1 MLLELSCLLS
11 VILWSDYSAEYILVN
26 PRMLS
31 LVIGRGAG
39 LTSGITLSRGS
50 DNVSQIYIFFSSA
63 FALFCYVLVSF
74 SGRLLFHM
82 VGKRDPGNSFF
93 HLPILPVALGQLI
106 R

>member
-11 VILWSDYSAEYILVN
+11 AILWSDYSAEYILVN

-31 LVIGRGAG
+31 LIIGRGAG
-39 LTSGITLSRGS
+39 PTSGIALSKGS
-50 DNVSQIYIFFSSA
+50 NNVSQIYIYFFST
-63 FALFCYVLVSF
+63 FALFCSVLVSF

-82 VGKRDPGNSFF
+82 VGKRDPGNSFV
-93 HLPILPVALGQLI
+93 HLPVLPVALGQLI